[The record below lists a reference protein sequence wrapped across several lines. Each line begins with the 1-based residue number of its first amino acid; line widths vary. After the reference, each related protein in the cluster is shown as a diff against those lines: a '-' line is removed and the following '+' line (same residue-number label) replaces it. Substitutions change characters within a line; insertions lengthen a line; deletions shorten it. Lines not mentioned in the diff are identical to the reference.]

1 MLDKL
6 KKLFS
11 GISEK
16 EEIKNE
22 DLNEALQFAS
32 SALLIETALADKNF
46 DELEI
51 NSLKETLKTVF
62 SIDNKTIEIIIEDAQ
77 ETVDESTSL
86 YEHTRIINDSC
97 TYEDKKKLLNCLW
110 AIAFA
115 DGKVDK
121 YEEHLIRKISGL
133 LHISHSDFIS
143 EKLKITKS

>member
-6 KKLFS
+6 RKLFS
-11 GISEK
+11 GFSEEK
-16 EEIKNE
+16 QIGEE
-22 DLNEALQFAS
+22 DLNEALQFAT

-46 DELEI
+46 NDLEV
-51 NSLKETLKTVF
+51 NSLKKTLRTVF
-62 SIDNKTIEIIIEDAQ
+62 SIDDKTIELIIEDAQ
-77 ETVDESTSL
+77 QTVNESTSL

-110 AIAFA
+110 IIAYA
-115 DGKVDK
+115 DNKLDK

-133 LHISHSDFIS
+133 LHISHSDFIA